1 MLGSAES
8 AGVAAGSKKRPFGG
22 GRFAFEYWIARRGGV
37 YSLESV
43 GVDSVGESAGVAS
56 DVFAGSAGV
65 ESG

>member
-1 MLGSAES
+1 MR
-8 AGVAAGSKKRPFGG
+8 AAKGGLLGG

-43 GVDSVGESAGVAS
+43 GVDSVGESAGVTS